1 MQRRSSHL
9 GILAKFEWMADLG
22 CLLKVDSLQ
31 TALAQ
36 AEAERTSMSKVHSE
50 NLDLRNQVQL
60 LEQRLQDSDVEI
72 RSQLRM
78 YEEEVQAFQAS
89 LEGLKAEAQVGTMQ
103 IAVGEMPW
111 DFWSSMML
119 QIEALMLDSLI
130 TQEDAKE
137 LRLMAWRREK
147 AIRDTYVTLQEEVDE
162 DMAAGLLDLIKPHS
176 RPGLYIVNIS
186 AEMAPVAK
194 VGGLGDVVTGLSRSL
209 QRKGHLVEIILPKYD
224 CMDYTRIKSLQE
236 LDLELHSFFDG
247 QIHKNKVWSGIVE
260 GMLPISHTHAL
271 SFVSPSVVFSMSGT
285 HT

>member
-1 MQRRSSHL
+1 L
-9 GILAKFEWMADLG
+9 
-22 CLLKVDSLQ
+22 
-31 TALAQ
+31 
-36 AEAERTSMSKVHSE
+36 
-50 NLDLRNQVQL
+50 
-60 LEQRLQDSDVEI
+60 
-72 RSQLRM
+72 
-78 YEEEVQAFQAS
+78 Y
-89 LEGLKAEAQVGTMQ
+89 
-103 IAVGEMPW
+103 
-111 DFWSSMML
+111 
-119 QIEALMLDSLI
+119 
-130 TQEDAKE
+130 
-137 LRLMAWRREK
+137 
-147 AIRDTYVTLQEEVDE
+147 
-162 DMAAGLLDLIKPHS
+162 

-224 CMDYTRIKSLQE
+224 CMDYTRIKSLKE